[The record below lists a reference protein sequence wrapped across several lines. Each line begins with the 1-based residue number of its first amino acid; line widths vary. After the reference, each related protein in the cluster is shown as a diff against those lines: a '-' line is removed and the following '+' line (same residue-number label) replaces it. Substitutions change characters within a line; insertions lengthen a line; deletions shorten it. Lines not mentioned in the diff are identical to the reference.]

1 MSSMSGYVTYIEYSY
16 STTKGATT
24 EGTLISNPWKF
35 GEVDANY
42 TGATVVEKATEAG
55 KTKWNAVGCFDG
67 EGEFHKDSVLMA
79 DGSVKA
85 ITAIEVGDEFTYIY
99 NNIVIPQDKLPTIK
113 AEMKSISL
121 VAKAR
126 RIAVK
131 SMRLNV

>member
-1 MSSMSGYVTYIEYSY
+1 MSGYVTYIEYSY
-16 STTKGATT
+16 SATKGATT
-24 EGTLISNPWKF
+24 EGDLISSFRGF
-35 GEVDANY
+35 GDVDVNY

-55 KTKWNAVGCFDG
+55 KTKWNAMGCFDG
-67 EGEFHKDSVLMA
+67 EGKFQEGKVLMA

-85 ITAIEVGDEFTYIY
+85 IEAIKVGDEFTYIY
-99 NNIVIPQDKLPTIK
+99 NNIVVPQAQLPTIK

-131 SMRLNV
+131 KYAA